1 MKGQVKVRGRSDLEY
16 LNDTPSS
23 SSYLGS
29 DYQKYEDN
37 SPSSYTISQELVG
50 KNDNIYRLFIVS
62 LS

>member
-29 DYQKYEDN
+29 DYQKYEDH
-37 SPSSYTISQELVG
+37 PPSYTSISQ
-50 KNDNIYRLFIVS
+50 DS
-62 LS
+62 